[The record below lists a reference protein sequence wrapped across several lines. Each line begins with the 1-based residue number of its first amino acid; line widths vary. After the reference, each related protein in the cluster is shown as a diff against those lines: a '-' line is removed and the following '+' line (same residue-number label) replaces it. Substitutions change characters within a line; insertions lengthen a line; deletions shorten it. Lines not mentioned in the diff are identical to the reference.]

1 MCMLSLFLYSIVYI
15 INFASFVEVWN
26 NAVNIV
32 DARLFMIS
40 KVIKTVDFSCE
51 LVELSGTLSSQSITN
66 IALKIQYVREYAKA
80 GMSPRIPRNVAQPIC
95 LYYVPRSKSLTP
107 VLKGNY

>member
-1 MCMLSLFLYSIVYI
+1 MTDPSYCNSVLIMCMLSLFLYSIVYI

-51 LVELSGTLSSQSITN
+51 LVELSGTLSSHSVN
-66 IALKIQYVREYAKA
+66 
-80 GMSPRIPRNVAQPIC
+80 N
-95 LYYVPRSKSLTP
+95 
-107 VLKGNY
+107 

>member
-1 MCMLSLFLYSIVYI
+1 MTDPSYCNSVLIMCMLSLFLYSIVYI

-51 LVELSGTLSSQSITN
+51 LIELSGTLSSHSVN
-66 IALKIQYVREYAKA
+66 
-80 GMSPRIPRNVAQPIC
+80 N
-95 LYYVPRSKSLTP
+95 
-107 VLKGNY
+107 

>member
-1 MCMLSLFLYSIVYI
+1 MTDPSYCDSVLIMCVLSLFLYSIVYI

-51 LVELSGTLSSQSITN
+51 LVELSGTLSSHSVN
-66 IALKIQYVREYAKA
+66 
-80 GMSPRIPRNVAQPIC
+80 N
-95 LYYVPRSKSLTP
+95 
-107 VLKGNY
+107 